1 MNSTEFQD
9 KTKRLGL
16 HVIRFV
22 EILPQNYTSRVIVNQ
37 ILRCALSVGA
47 NYRAVCRAKSDKDF
61 INKMKIVEEECDE
74 TIYWLEIIE
83 ESGLAKIEVVTP
95 LKREAKEILAM
106 IVASINTM
114 SKNLKSKKS
123 EIYNLKFKI
132 KTLVR

>member
-22 EILPQNYTSRVIVNQ
+22 EILPQNYTSRAIVNQ

-114 SKNLKSKKS
+114 SKNLKSTKS
-123 EIYNLKFKI
+123 EI
-132 KTLVR
+132 

>member
-106 IVASINTM
+106 IVDSINTM

-123 EIYNLKFKI
+123 EI
-132 KTLVR
+132 

>member
-9 KTKRLGL
+9 TTKRLGL

-22 EILPQNYTSRVIVNQ
+22 EVLPQNYTSRVIINQ

-83 ESGLAKIEVVTP
+83 ESGLAKIEIVTP

-123 EIYNLKFKI
+123 EI
-132 KTLVR
+132 

>member
-37 ILRCALSVGA
+37 ILRCALSAGA

-123 EIYNLKFKI
+123 EI
-132 KTLVR
+132 

>member
-37 ILRCALSVGA
+37 ILRSALSVGA

-123 EIYNLKFKI
+123 EI
-132 KTLVR
+132 

>member
-22 EILPQNYTSRVIVNQ
+22 EVLPQNYTSRVIINQ

-83 ESGLAKIEVVTP
+83 ESGLAKMEIVTP
-95 LKREAKEILAM
+95 LKREAKEG
-106 IVASINTM
+106 SGST
-114 SKNLKSKKS
+114 
-123 EIYNLKFKI
+123 
-132 KTLVR
+132 

>member
-83 ESGLAKIEVVTP
+83 ESGLAKIEDVTP

-106 IVASINTM
+106 IIASINTM

-123 EIYNLKFKI
+123 EI
-132 KTLVR
+132 

>member
-61 INKMKIVEEECDE
+61 IHKMKIVEEECDE

-123 EIYNLKFKI
+123 EI
-132 KTLVR
+132 

>member
-22 EILPQNYTSRVIVNQ
+22 EVLPQNYTSRVIINQ

-83 ESGLAKIEVVTP
+83 ESGLAKIEIVTP

-106 IVASINTM
+106 IVASIKTM

-123 EIYNLKFKI
+123 EI
-132 KTLVR
+132 

>member
-106 IVASINTM
+106 IIASINTM

-123 EIYNLKFKI
+123 KI
-132 KTLVR
+132 

>member
-83 ESGLAKIEVVTP
+83 ESGLAKIEVVTR

-106 IVASINTM
+106 IIDSINTM

-123 EIYNLKFKI
+123 EI
-132 KTLVR
+132 

>member
-1 MNSTEFQD
+1 MNSIEFQD

-123 EIYNLKFKI
+123 EI
-132 KTLVR
+132 

>member
-22 EILPQNYTSRVIVNQ
+22 ETLPQNYTSRVIINQ
-37 ILRCALSVGA
+37 ILRRALSVGA

-83 ESGLAKIEVVTP
+83 ESGLAKIEVITP

-123 EIYNLKFKI
+123 EI
-132 KTLVR
+132 

>member
-74 TIYWLEIIE
+74 TIYWLVIIE

-114 SKNLKSKKS
+114 SKNLKSMKS
-123 EIYNLKFKI
+123 EI
-132 KTLVR
+132 

>member
-9 KTKRLGL
+9 KTKRIGL

-22 EILPQNYTSRVIVNQ
+22 EVLPQNYTSRVIINQ

-83 ESGLAKIEVVTP
+83 ESGLAKMEIVTP

-123 EIYNLKFKI
+123 EI
-132 KTLVR
+132 

>member
-47 NYRAVCRAKSDKDF
+47 NYLAVCRAKSDKDF

-123 EIYNLKFKI
+123 EI
-132 KTLVR
+132 

>member
-22 EILPQNYTSRVIVNQ
+22 EIPQNYTSRVIVNQ

-106 IVASINTM
+106 IIASINTM

-123 EIYNLKFKI
+123 EI
-132 KTLVR
+132 

>member
-47 NYRAVCRAKSDKDF
+47 NYRAVCRAKSDKVF

-123 EIYNLKFKI
+123 EI
-132 KTLVR
+132 

>member
-74 TIYWLEIIE
+74 AIYWLEIIE

-123 EIYNLKFKI
+123 EI
-132 KTLVR
+132 

>member
-83 ESGLAKIEVVTP
+83 ESGLAKIEVVIP

-123 EIYNLKFKI
+123 EI
-132 KTLVR
+132 

>member
-22 EILPQNYTSRVIVNQ
+22 EVLPQNYTSRVIINQ

-47 NYRAVCRAKSDKDF
+47 NYRAACRAKSDKDF

-83 ESGLAKIEVVTP
+83 ESGLAKMEIVTP

-123 EIYNLKFKI
+123 EI
-132 KTLVR
+132 

>member
-114 SKNLKSKKS
+114 SKNLKSKKY
-123 EIYNLKFKI
+123 EI
-132 KTLVR
+132 

>member
-61 INKMKIVEEECDE
+61 INIMKIVEEECDE

-123 EIYNLKFKI
+123 EI
-132 KTLVR
+132 

>member
-22 EILPQNYTSRVIVNQ
+22 EVLPQNYTSRVIINQ

-83 ESGLAKIEVVTP
+83 ESGLAKMEIVTP
-95 LKREAKEILAM
+95 LKREAKEILA
-106 IVASINTM
+106 
-114 SKNLKSKKS
+114 
-123 EIYNLKFKI
+123 NLKFKI
-132 KTLVR
+132 

>member
-47 NYRAVCRAKSDKDF
+47 NYRAVCRAKSDNDF

-123 EIYNLKFKI
+123 EI
-132 KTLVR
+132 

>member
-22 EILPQNYTSRVIVNQ
+22 EVLPQNYTSRVIINQ

-83 ESGLAKIEVVTP
+83 ESGLAKIEIVTP

-106 IVASINTM
+106 IIASINTM

-123 EIYNLKFKI
+123 EI
-132 KTLVR
+132 

>member
-123 EIYNLKFKI
+123 GI
-132 KTLVR
+132 

>member
-22 EILPQNYTSRVIVNQ
+22 EILPQNYTSRVIVYQ

-123 EIYNLKFKI
+123 EI
-132 KTLVR
+132 

>member
-83 ESGLAKIEVVTP
+83 ESGVAKIEVVTP

-123 EIYNLKFKI
+123 EI
-132 KTLVR
+132 

>member
-1 MNSTEFQD
+1 MNSAEFQD

-74 TIYWLEIIE
+74 TIYCLEIIE

-123 EIYNLKFKI
+123 EI
-132 KTLVR
+132 

>member
-22 EILPQNYTSRVIVNQ
+22 EILPPNYTSRVIVNQ

-123 EIYNLKFKI
+123 EI
-132 KTLVR
+132 

>member
-16 HVIRFV
+16 HVIRVV

-123 EIYNLKFKI
+123 EI
-132 KTLVR
+132 

>member
-22 EILPQNYTSRVIVNQ
+22 EVLLQNYTSRVIINQ

-83 ESGLAKIEVVTP
+83 ESGLAKIEIVTP

-123 EIYNLKFKI
+123 EI
-132 KTLVR
+132 